1 MTVSGRSH
9 RLYRTA
15 LIEPSAGPVL
25 AFGADALA
33 SDRLK
38 TRHISPWVIQIAI
51 GTLFLVVIALL
62 ATYVLRP
69 GRSPA
74 DDAQTAEAIRK
85 MDQAQN
91 EANAKR
97 DEQRSATSLL

>member
-1 MTVSGRSH
+1 M
-9 RLYRTA
+9 
-15 LIEPSAGPVL
+15 
-25 AFGADALA
+25 A

-69 GRSPA
+69 GTSPA
-74 DDAQTAEAIRK
+74 DDAQTAEAISK

>member
-1 MTVSGRSH
+1 
-9 RLYRTA
+9 
-15 LIEPSAGPVL
+15 
-25 AFGADALA
+25 
-33 SDRLK
+33 
-38 TRHISPWVIQIAI
+38 VIQIAI

-69 GRSPA
+69 GRSSA
-74 DDAQTAEAIRK
+74 DDAQTAEAISK

>member
-1 MTVSGRSH
+1 M
-9 RLYRTA
+9 A
-15 LIEPSAGPVL
+15 K
-25 AFGADALA
+25 
-33 SDRLK
+33 DRFK
-38 TRHISPWVIQIAI
+38 TEHASPWVVRIVIGVLLLAAI
-51 GTLFLVVIALL
+51 GLL
-62 ATYVLRP
+62 AIYALRP
-69 GRSPA
+69 GTSPA